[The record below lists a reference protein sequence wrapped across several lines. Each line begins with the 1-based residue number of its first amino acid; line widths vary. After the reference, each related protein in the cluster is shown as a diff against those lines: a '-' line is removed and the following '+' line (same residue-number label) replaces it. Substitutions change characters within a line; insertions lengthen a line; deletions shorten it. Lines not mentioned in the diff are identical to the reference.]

1 MRIGRLRHRVQV
13 QNPSMSTDGFG
24 MRTATYSTAETVWAA
39 IEPFQGTELQDANQT
54 KGRITHKILTRFS
67 SNISTTS
74 RLVFDS
80 RNFEIVEILDRL
92 ELGHSL
98 EIRAREMV

>member
-13 QNPSMSTDGFG
+13 QNPSMATNGLG
-24 MRTATYSTAETVWAA
+24 ERTASYTTAETVWAA

-54 KGRITHKILTRFS
+54 KGRITHKILVRYS
-67 SNISTTS
+67 SNITTTS
-74 RLVFDS
+74 RLVYES
-80 RNFEIVEILDRL
+80 RNFEIIEILNRL
-92 ELGHSL
+92 ELDQAL